1 MNSNVDYSKYWTKT
15 EGETAVDILD
25 KWVDQKPD
33 ETVIVYGDRR
43 ISWKEL
49 DLLTKN
55 LAANLLSLGMKKG
68 DRLGIWGPNHPE
80 VLIAWFAAV
89 RVGIVAVP
97 INSRYRKMELEYFVK
112 DSGCRIL
119 VTVDEF
125 DNFNFSKAAKEI
137 KEKTST
143 LEHIIVYGKDTFV
156 KEPFLSFDSLVN
168 TATTDLSKM
177 ESNRP
182 ESSDELLILYTSGT
196 TGVPK
201 GVVHSHD
208 SLLCN
213 SKAFIKEV
221 WFLTQKDVLLL
232 AAPWAHMT
240 GIEIFFNVAFL
251 LGQKI
256 VLMET
261 YDPFLFIDL
270 IEKEKVTWFT
280 GVPTMYMLPIIKM
293 PELSNRDLSSFKFG
307 ITVGYYAPPEQ
318 MILFKKTYDICLL
331 QLMGSSEAGGVLMT
345 RRDDPEEI
353 AYNTIGKTLSNVE
366 LIICDEKGDELPRGE
381 VGELW
386 FKGPSVFKFYWNKPD
401 LTKKEK
407 DGQGF
412 WHSGDMARFI
422 DELGNIQLVSRK
434 KEIIMRGGF
443 NIYPG
448 EIEAFVMNMP
458 EVNTAVLVSYPD
470 NVLGEKTF
478 LNIVVKD
485 GIFLS
490 EEDVRSR
497 FSENLANYKKPDI
510 IKIQSLPLP
519 LLPSGKADKLTVRM
533 NLLKDMGIE
542 DRAL

>member
-1 MNSNVDYSKYWTKT
+1 MSNLDYSKYWTKT
-15 EGETAVDILD
+15 EGETAGDILN
-25 KWVDQKPD
+25 KWVKQKPD
-33 ETVIVYGDRR
+33 ETAIVYGNRR
-43 ISWKEL
+43 ITWRQL
-49 DLLTKN
+49 DLLTGN
-55 LAANLLSLGMKKG
+55 LAANLLGLGMKKG

-89 RVGIVAVP
+89 RVGIIAVP

-112 DSGCRIL
+112 DSGCKVL

-125 DNFNFSKAAKEI
+125 DNFNFFKAAKEI
-137 KEKTST
+137 KEKFLT
-143 LEHIIVYGKDTFV
+143 LEHVVVYGKDSNV
-156 KEPFLSFDSLVN
+156 KEPFISFDSLVN
-168 TATTDLSKM
+168 VAPTDLSVIEANK
-177 ESNRP
+177 P
-182 ESSDELLILYTSGT
+182 VSSDELLILYTSGT

-221 WFLTQKDVLLL
+221 WYLTGEDVLLL

-256 VLMET
+256 ILMES
-261 YDPFLFIDL
+261 YDPFSFVDI
-270 IEKEKVTWFT
+270 IETEKVTWFT
-280 GVPTMYMLPIIKM
+280 GVPTMYMLPIIKIS
-293 PELSNRDLSSFKFG
+293 ELSKRELSSFKFG
-307 ITVGYYAPPEQ
+307 ITVGYYAPPAQ
-318 MILFKKTYDICLL
+318 MKLFKETYGICLL

-353 AYNTIGKTLSNVE
+353 AFNTIGRTLSNVK
-366 LIICDEKGDELPRGE
+366 LKICDEKGDELPRGA

-386 FKGPSVFKFYWNKPD
+386 FKGPSIFKYYWNKPD

-412 WHSGDMARFI
+412 WHSGDMGRII
-422 DELGNIQLVSRK
+422 DEQGNIQLVSRK

-478 LNIVVKD
+478 LNIVVKEGSILD
-485 GIFLS
+485 DEG
-490 EEDVRSR
+490 VRAR
-497 FSENLANYKKPDI
+497 FGENLANYKKPDI
-510 IKIQSLPLP
+510 IRIQTSPLP
-519 LLPSGKADKLTVRM
+519 QLPSGKMDKLTVRV
-533 NLLKDMGIE
+533 NLLKEMGLE